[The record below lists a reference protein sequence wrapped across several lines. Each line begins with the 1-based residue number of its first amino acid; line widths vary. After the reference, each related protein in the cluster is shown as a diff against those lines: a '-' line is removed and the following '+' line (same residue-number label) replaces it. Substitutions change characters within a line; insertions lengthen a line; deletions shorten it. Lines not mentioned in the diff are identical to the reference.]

1 MVARTSRAEWL
12 DLHKVRVFA
21 TVADQQHYSKAA
33 EILHISQPALSVHVR
48 DLERYFG
55 VPLFERIGR
64 GVRLTDAGQMVHGYA
79 KRLLAITLELEEAVD
94 DVKGVRAG
102 RLSIGAS
109 TTPGAYL
116 LPALLSSFRRRYP
129 AVAVAVEIA
138 NTATIAERIREGE
151 LHLGLLGEPLADPEL
166 ELEPYVEDELLLVV
180 PPGHRWAGRQIGVKD
195 LDQEALIVREEGSAT
210 DDVTRQALAKAGLD
224 IGPSLVLGNT
234 EAVKGAVAGGLGV
247 AFISAC
253 AVVHEIS
260 SGRLAQCRVRGF
272 AIKRR
277 FQVAR
282 RRGRRLSAAE
292 QAFLALARAMVLDSR
307 NSRQPAPRHKA
318 P

>member
-1 MVARTSRAEWL
+1 MGSRASRAEWL

-21 TVADQQHYSKAA
+21 AVAEQQHYSKAA
-33 EILHISQPALSVHVR
+33 ATLHISQPALSVHVR

-55 VPLFERIGR
+55 LPLFERVGR
-64 GVRLTDAGQMVHGYA
+64 GVRLTDAGHMVHGYA
-79 KRLLAITLELEEAVD
+79 KRLLALTLELEEAVD
-94 DVKGVRAG
+94 DVKGVSAG

-116 LPALLSSFRRRYP
+116 LPALLSSFRQRYP

-138 NTATIAERIREGE
+138 NTAAIAELIREGE
-151 LHLGLLGEPLADPEL
+151 LHLGLLGEPLTDPDL
-166 ELEPYVEDELLLVV
+166 ELEPYLEDELLLVV
-180 PPGHRWAGRQIGVKD
+180 PPTHRWADRQIGVKN
-195 LDQEALIVREEGSAT
+195 LNEEPLIVREEGSAT

-224 IGPSLVLGNT
+224 IGPGLVLGNT

-247 AFISAC
+247 AFVSAC

-260 SGRLAQCRVRGF
+260 SGRLARCRVRGF

-277 FQVAR
+277 FQIAR

-292 QAFLALARAMVLDSR
+292 QAFLALARAIVLESGSS
-307 NSRQPAPRHKA
+307 N
-318 P
+318 

>member
-1 MVARTSRAEWL
+1 M
-12 DLHKVRVFA
+12 RVFA
-21 TVADQQHYSKAA
+21 AVADQQHYSKAA
-33 EILHISQPALSVHVR
+33 EILHTSQPALSVHVR

-55 VPLFERIGR
+55 VALFERLGR
-64 GVRLTDAGQMVHGYA
+64 GVRLTDAGQMVHDYA
-79 KRLLAITLELEEAVD
+79 KRLLALALELEEAVD
-94 DVKGVRAG
+94 DFKGVRAG

-116 LPALLSSFRRRYP
+116 LPALLSSFRHRYP
-129 AVAVAVEIA
+129 AIAVAVEIA
-138 NTATIAERIREGE
+138 NTATIAERIRQGE
-151 LHLGLLGEPLADPEL
+151 LHLGLLGEPLADLEL

-180 PPGHRWAGRQIGVKD
+180 PPTHRWAGRTIRVRD
-195 LDQEALIVREEGSAT
+195 LNDEALIAREDGSAT

-247 AFISAC
+247 AFVSAC

-260 SGRLAQCRVRGF
+260 SGRLAECRVRGL

-277 FQVAR
+277 FQIAR

-292 QAFLALARAMVLDSR
+292 QAFLALARAMVVESR
-307 NSRQPAPRHKA
+307 RAN
-318 P
+318 

>member
-1 MVARTSRAEWL
+1 MQIRR
-12 DLHKVRVFA
+12 KRRIRQGIRVHFI
-21 TVADQQHYSKAA
+21 DEPIEQFGGGI
-33 EILHISQPALSVHVR
+33 EIEQ
-48 DLERYFG
+48 G
-55 VPLFERIGR
+55 
-64 GVRLTDAGQMVHGYA
+64 DAGTALDHRAFFFSGRRRHTSCYRDWSSDVCSSDL

-260 SGRLAQCRVRGF
+260 SGRLAQ
-272 AIKRR
+272 
-277 FQVAR
+277 
-282 RRGRRLSAAE
+282 
-292 QAFLALARAMVLDSR
+292 
-307 NSRQPAPRHKA
+307 
-318 P
+318 